1 MSPRTI
7 LLVDDMDA
15 SRITAKWFLGSFGYQ
30 VECAR
35 TAEEALILFKP
46 QVHDAVI
53 TDNSMP
59 WMTGAE
65 MARIIKFRSPRTPVI
80 MFTGS
85 PPEDRSCLD
94 IVIQKPAHLL
104 ALKDA
109 LDSLALQDGDEEN
122 SSPP

>member
-1 MSPRTI
+1 
-7 LLVDDMDA
+7 MDA

-46 QVHDAVI
+46 QVHDVVI

-59 WMTGAE
+59 WMSGAE
-65 MARIIKFRSPRTPVI
+65 MARIIKLRSPLTPII
-80 MFTGS
+80 MFSGS
-85 PPEDRSCLD
+85 PPQDRSCLD

-109 LDSLALQDGDEEN
+109 LESVPVQGTAGEKP
-122 SSPP
+122 SAG